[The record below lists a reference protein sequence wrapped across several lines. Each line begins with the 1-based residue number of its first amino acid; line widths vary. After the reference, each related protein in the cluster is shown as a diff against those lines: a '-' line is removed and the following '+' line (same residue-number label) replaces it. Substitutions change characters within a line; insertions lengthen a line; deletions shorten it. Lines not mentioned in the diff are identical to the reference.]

1 MPMPISL
8 GVLAPLDGVKRWA
21 FLEKSSRLRLASAL
35 PNAAIN
41 VSPAWFVVVDDTV
54 YVPLDPTVGDPGQ
67 TTTPDFRHME
77 IIDAGGRVSALID
90 EGDEISNIRAV
101 QLEGTAE
108 PVLDPELVGT
118 LLDLVAEKYFH
129 VGHPH
134 LEYYFSAGAVAARRW
149 YRIVP
154 ERIDGWDMRELPQP
168 PVQDL
173 LSFPDHLREG
183 S

>member
-1 MPMPISL
+1 MPITL
-8 GVLAPLDGVKRWA
+8 GELAPLGSVKRWA
-21 FLEKSSRLRLASAL
+21 FLEKARRLRFATAL
-35 PNAAIN
+35 PGGAIS

-54 YVPLDPTVGDPGQ
+54 YVPLDPTVGDPAQ
-67 TTTPDFRHME
+67 TTTPDFRHVE
-77 IIDAGGRVSALID
+77 TIDAGGRVSAVID
-90 EGDEISNIRAV
+90 EGEEISNFRAV

-108 PVLDPELVGT
+108 LVVDRELVEE
-118 LLDLVAEKYFH
+118 LLDLVAEKYFY

-154 ERIDGWDMRELPQP
+154 ERVDGWDMRELPQP

-173 LSFPDHLREG
+173 LSFPDHLRTE